1 MNRETQTLYEEDFY
15 LWIETTVQL
24 LKAEKWTEIDKK
36 NLLEE
41 LISMGKSEKRQLSSR
56 IITVLEHLL
65 KLAYWEEEREYNA
78 RGQLCVPSARKNTI
92 IEQRKKIELILRDS
106 PSLCSY
112 LVDIFPKCYQDAKD
126 VTERKTGLLF
136 PDESPFTLEQV
147 LDADFFP

>member
-15 LWIETTVQL
+15 LWIENTVQL
-24 LKAEKWTEIDKK
+24 LQEEKWTEIDRK

-41 LISMGKSEKRQLSSR
+41 LISVGRSEKRQLSSR

-65 KLAYWEEEREYNA
+65 KLAYWEEERECNA
-78 RGQLCVPSARKNTI
+78 RGWKNTI

-106 PSLCSY
+106 PSLRSQ
-112 LVDIFPKCYQDAKD
+112 LVNIFPECYQDAKD
-126 VTERKTGLLF
+126 LTERKIALSF

-147 LDADFFP
+147 LNADFFS